1 MNERL
6 SKLVKEW
13 KVEGA
18 PQQEGFN
25 WTSSRGNWVK
35 YFPKESK
42 FISSLPDEVDRQL
55 IRKLCNSKDCNIR
68 QKFLAA
74 MIWGYGDRGYG
85 SYRVAKM
92 LSQKNAESI
101 LAQVFLLA
109 QSKKPQAAYLYLM
122 QNRIKH
128 LGPSYGSKF
137 IAFCTPRETS
147 APIYDS
153 FIALWIAQNAK
164 NEFLD
169 FSIGTLKWDDKIFA
183 RYCNWIDEHATYFEC
198 YPDDVELVLFRD
210 AERQFSKSSNW
221 GGK

>member
-13 KVEGA
+13 KAEGA

-68 QKFLAA
+68 QKFLAT

-85 SYRVAKM
+85 PYRVAKM

-128 LGPSYGSKF
+128 F
-137 IAFCTPRETS
+137 
-147 APIYDS
+147 
-153 FIALWIAQNAK
+153 WIAQNAK

-183 RYCNWIDEHATYFEC
+183 HYCNWIDEHATYFEC